1 MTLARRLA
9 KLEAGITPT
18 EAVLAWL
25 AEAHTYPTLPEH
37 VASIHDAPQEAWP
50 LVRIAAQ
57 VKASVRASVRG
68 RPEEVW
74 QAVRAGVGDA
84 FFLVELALQLNLAAR
99 QVCDTE
105 GLRWALLVKWRG
117 LLAAEAELAQRTGHG
132 DPERAAREAQDWRD
146 VVALSLTMLYT
157 EDAAR
162 ASLERRYLEGQ
173 PVLFPLLAQECADL
187 VEHLEWLA
195 EHADP
200 MVAST
205 PDSNTDVWMD
215 GLRAAAAED
224 GQARARELTDLAR
237 IEAWE
242 LIGEH
247 ERALT
252 VLDRRMRPLVPS
264 PRGST
269 PAEDQGPAA

>member
-9 KLEAGITPT
+9 KLEAAITPT

-25 AEAHTYPTLPEH
+25 AEAHASPTLPDH
-37 VASIHDAPQEAWP
+37 VASIHDAPSEAWP

-74 QAVRAGVGDA
+74 QAVRARVGDA
-84 FFLVELALQLNLAAR
+84 FFLVELVLQLNLAAR
-99 QVCDTE
+99 QACDTE

-146 VVALSLTMLYT
+146 VVALSLTRLYT

-173 PVLFPLLAQECADL
+173 PVLFPLLAQEGADL
-187 VEHLEWLA
+187 VGHLEWLA
-195 EHADP
+195 EHADTIFGP
-200 MVAST
+200 TRDNS
-205 PDSNTDVWMD
+205 DDGWLN
-215 GLRAAAAED
+215 GLRAAAADEAP
-224 GQARARELTDLAR
+224 ARARDLADLAR
-237 IEAWE
+237 IEALE
-242 LIGEH
+242 MLGEH
-247 ERALT
+247 ERALR
-252 VLDRRMRPLVPS
+252 VLDRRTRPLVPS
-264 PRGST
+264 PNGST
-269 PAEDQGPAA
+269 LAEDQAPVA

>member
-37 VASIHDAPQEAWP
+37 VASIHDAPSEAWP

-57 VKASVRASVRG
+57 VKTSVRAR
-68 RPEEVW
+68 
-74 QAVRAGVGDA
+74 VGDA
-84 FFLVELALQLNLAAR
+84 FFLVELVLQLNLAAR
-99 QVCDTE
+99 QACDTE

-146 VVALSLTMLYT
+146 VVALSLTRLYT

-173 PVLFPLLAQECADL
+173 PVLFPLLAQEGADL
-187 VEHLEWLA
+187 VGHLEWLA
-195 EHADP
+195 EHADTIFGP
-200 MVAST
+200 TRDNS
-205 PDSNTDVWMD
+205 DDGWLN
-215 GLRAAAAED
+215 GLRAAAADEAP
-224 GQARARELTDLAR
+224 ARARDLADLAR
-237 IEAWE
+237 IEALE
-242 LIGEH
+242 MLGEH
-247 ERALT
+247 ERALR
-252 VLDRRMRPLVPS
+252 VLDRRTRPLVPS
-264 PRGST
+264 PNGST
-269 PAEDQGPAA
+269 LAEDQAPVA